1 MKLQQAYFSESSMAG
16 GWQLIGY
23 MAPSGAGA
31 SETTNFAYGVGDI
44 ATGTSNNLQ
53 SEKTGWTARNKQA
66 LNECT
71 APAASAW
78 SWQVKVSKA
87 TNTGNNGADIAFAA
101 SANGGAGCVALTPT
115 FDKIGK

>member
-23 MAPSGAGA
+23 LAPSGAGA
-31 SETTNFAYGVGDI
+31 NQTTNFTYGTGDI
-44 ATGTSNNLQ
+44 AVDGSDKLSSNK
-53 SEKTGWTARNKQA
+53 EGWSATNRAN

-71 APAASAW
+71 ADKNWTVTLALASGTTQTDITFTASA
-78 SWQVKVSKA
+78 
-87 TNTGNNGADIAFAA
+87 GA
-101 SANGGAGCVALTPT
+101 AGCVALTPT